1 MYLFWNLI
9 SILLAYVANFLVVL
23 PGLILVIMIHGFYPI
38 PYLDQVWALAMK
50 GLMAL
55 PVPQNMLT
63 ALFAFYVVIATG
75 AGLLGFV
82 GGYFPPT
89 RFLLRAAVGSKIPSP
104 EQMNQIRAAMD
115 YISRK
120 SGMDCTGKFNYYVQ
134 DISVIN
140 AFASGVNDITVTTP
154 ALETL
159 STPMLAGVLA
169 HEMGHHAHRD
179 TRTLLMINGI
189 AYLGMLSIL
198 LVRIVN
204 ALFFVLRYIPFLNFV
219 AAIFISVL
227 NICLMIAG
235 IIQRIPYAFF
245 NVFCSRRIE
254 NAADAY
260 TVKLGMGEEF
270 IDSMQWMLDKG
281 GDVSW
286 FMSFFSD
293 HPRVKSRI
301 AHVKKLMEKRN
312 RNEVT
317 AAASP
322 AGTVSSQG

>member
-1 MYLFWNLI
+1 MVAVYLFWNLI

-140 AFASGVNDITVTTP
+140 AFASGVTDITATP
-154 ALETL
+154 PSLPGCWHTKWGI
-159 STPMLAGVLA
+159 MLI
-169 HEMGHHAHRD
+169 E
-179 TRTLLMINGI
+179 
-189 AYLGMLSIL
+189 
-198 LVRIVN
+198 
-204 ALFFVLRYIPFLNFV
+204 IP
-219 AAIFISVL
+219 
-227 NICLMIAG
+227 G
-235 IIQRIPYAFF
+235 R
-245 NVFCSRRIE
+245 CS
-254 NAADAY
+254 
-260 TVKLGMGEEF
+260 
-270 IDSMQWMLDKG
+270 
-281 GDVSW
+281 
-286 FMSFFSD
+286 
-293 HPRVKSRI
+293 
-301 AHVKKLMEKRN
+301 
-312 RNEVT
+312 
-317 AAASP
+317 
-322 AGTVSSQG
+322 

>member
-1 MYLFWNLI
+1 MYLIWNLI
-9 SILLAYVANFLVVL
+9 SILLAYAANFFVVL
-23 PGLILVIMIHGFYPI
+23 PGLILVFLIHGFYPI
-38 PYLDQVWALAMK
+38 PFLDQLAALIAK

-55 PVPQNMLT
+55 PIPQNPLT
-63 ALFAFYVVIATG
+63 AIIGFYVAIATA

-89 RFLLRAAVGSKIPSP
+89 RFLMRASAGCKIPEP
-104 EQMNQIRAAMD
+104 EQLDQIRAAMD

-134 DISVIN
+134 DIPVFN
-140 AFASGVNDITVTTP
+140 AFASGVNDIIVTTT
-154 ALETL
+154 ALKNL
-159 STPMLAGVLA
+159 NTPMLAGVLA
-169 HEMGHHAHRD
+169 HEMGHHAHGD

-189 AYLGMLSIL
+189 AYLGALSIL

-227 NICLMIAG
+227 NICLVIAG

-245 NVFCSRRIE
+245 SVFCSRRIE

-293 HPRVKSRI
+293 HPRSKSRI
-301 AHVKKLMEKRN
+301 THVKKLMEKQN
-312 RNEVT
+312 QKETAAMT
-317 AAASP
+317 AAA
-322 AGTVSSQG
+322 GIDSSKG